1 MFQNKKITDKPPE
14 EDINELLNHRHKRLM
29 NILNLSSQF
38 QQFLEEEFLEVCSK
52 ISNIGDESKRIYQ
65 LPFEVT
71 SAKEFISNII

>member
-1 MFQNKKITDKPPE
+1 
-14 EDINELLNHRHKRLM
+14 M

-52 ISNIGDESKRIYQ
+52 ISNIGEESKRIYE

-71 SAKEFISNII
+71 TPKEFISNII